1 MLWLALPPGGLS
13 NVGGGWSRGEISF
26 QFSGQPAG
34 NSLETML
41 MKFTFPKSHF
51 EIVYNQKETL
61 GLWPLVQRNYP
72 MTEVSQIW
80 VQCTRIYRVV
90 KILSSRNVSLV
101 KSMLWHDLFFPGGL
115 VVGGEG
121 GRYF

>member
-51 EIVYNQKETL
+51 EIVFNQKETL
-61 GLWPLVQRNYP
+61 GRTC
-72 MTEVSQIW
+72 M
-80 VQCTRIYRVV
+80 VV
-90 KILSSRNVSLV
+90 TSEGLP
-101 KSMLWHDLFFPGGL
+101 HD
-115 VVGGEG
+115 
-121 GRYF
+121 